1 MIFVNNLLKDV
12 NIKGYPKG
20 SVIFK
25 EGDQSKEMYIV
36 IEGDVKI
43 LKRDTRIAAV
53 GKGQIFGEMA
63 LVDKSP
69 RSASAVA
76 LTDCKLAAVDE
87 RQFITMVQNTPDFA
101 LQVMRIMVERLRDTT
116 NLIV

>member
-1 MIFVNNLLKDV
+1 MTSFHNFLKNV
-12 NIKGYPKG
+12 NIRGYPKG

-25 EGDQSKEMYIV
+25 EGDQSKEMYVV

-43 LKRDTRIAAV
+43 LKGGKRIAAL
-53 GKGQIFGEMA
+53 GKDQIFGEMA

-76 LTDCKLAAVDE
+76 LTDCKLVAVDE
-87 RQFITMVQNTPDFA
+87 SQFTAMVQNTPGFA

-116 NLIV
+116 NIAI